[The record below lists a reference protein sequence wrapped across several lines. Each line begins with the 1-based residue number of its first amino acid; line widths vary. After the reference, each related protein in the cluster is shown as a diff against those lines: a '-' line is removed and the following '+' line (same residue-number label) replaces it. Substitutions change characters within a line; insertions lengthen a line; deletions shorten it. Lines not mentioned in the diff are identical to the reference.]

1 MHRKCDTGNDTGNVP
16 EERQPLPQQAAQPGG
31 STEGFVRGR
40 YLAAFEVSSFQPDG
54 STERWWTSFHD
65 HLADEARELVDA
77 ARGTPIEVELAGE
90 LSDLGEFGHMGL
102 YSRELRV
109 HAIRRKSK

>member
-1 MHRKCDTGNDTGNVP
+1 MHRKRDTGNDP
-16 EERQPLPQQAAQPGG
+16 EDRRPLPQPAQPGG
-31 STEGFVRGR
+31 STEGWVHGR

-54 STERWWTSFHD
+54 SIERWWTSFHD

-77 ARGTPIEVELAGE
+77 ARGTPVEVELAGE
-90 LSDLGEFGHMGL
+90 LSAPGEYGHMGL

-109 HAIRRKSK
+109 HAIRRKAK